1 MYLHISRRSHSHTWG
16 QQSSGVV
23 SQEIHIKRLLVRC
36 AVMSECILRD
46 LWHHFTH
53 YSVCMHQVR
62 ECLCVCAP
70 RALIAPL
77 RAPLI
82 SFLARSYILLKLRIF
97 CSSRSP
103 VARSRHSYCCI
114 PLDVERDDMATRDS
128 VAHILTRS
136 HSLTHLCIMISPSR
150 LGKWQ
155 LLLLPM
161 RRCCLRR
168 QV

>member
-1 MYLHISRRSHSHTWG
+1 MFCYLCNNFGTKGKNPCIRSSLSFVHHTRNNNMYLHISRRSHSHTWG

-70 RALIAPL
+70 RAFIAPL

-82 SFLARSYILLKLRIF
+82 SFLARSYI
-97 CSSRSP
+97 
-103 VARSRHSYCCI
+103 Y
-114 PLDVERDDMATRDS
+114 
-128 VAHILTRS
+128 
-136 HSLTHLCIMISPSR
+136 
-150 LGKWQ
+150 
-155 LLLLPM
+155 
-161 RRCCLRR
+161 
-168 QV
+168 